1 VQNPGFWKY
10 LRNTQAITK
19 LTLTPPFAKISSQYP
34 RQFGDHLLA
43 VLGPLPLQ
51 QFTVDPSSDLPVEL
65 GEFGVDYT
73 GHLLPGGINE
83 MAHID
88 K

>member
-1 VQNPGFWKY
+1 MQNLGFWKY
-10 LRNTQAITK
+10 LRNPQAITK
-19 LTLTPPFAKISSQYP
+19 LTLAPPFAEISGQRS
-34 RQFGDHLLA
+34 RQFGDYLLA

-51 QFTVDPSSDLPVEL
+51 QFTVDPSSDLPIKLSKFSVN
-65 GEFGVDYT
+65 YT
-73 GHLLPGGINE
+73 GHLLSGGVNE